1 MCLQVSE
8 RNRQTAVE
16 VDKIFTARKQR
27 EAETAQLDNQ
37 IETLYRSIQARIN
50 DLEPGKLRAYNDL
63 MEKQRDLNERAI
75 ASENRLNEINMKIKH
90 YESDEKNNA
99 YRKEYTTLERSLVGL
114 QKTADSL
121 REELDIANLEPKD
134 AHAKFVT
141 RVHEHKQNT
150 QALADR
156 IEATRGE
163 VDRLEKT
170 LSEIDVPVEE
180 DPGEAAKY
188 ELLQKRDQ
196 DMTAFMDKFD
206 ESRSSVLDEQ
216 RVCKETI
223 VALLEHIS
231 QGLDVSSNLPSREAL
246 TEMKDN
252 KSFKEKNLAT
262 AERTMT
268 SLQV

>member
-1 MCLQVSE
+1 MADALQ
-8 RNRQTAVE
+8 
-16 VDKIFTARKQR
+16 
-27 EAETAQLDNQ
+27 
-37 IETLYRSIQARIN
+37 
-50 DLEPGKLRAYNDL
+50 
-63 MEKQRDLNERAI
+63 
-75 ASENRLNEINMKIKH
+75 
-90 YESDEKNNA
+90 
-99 YRKEYTTLERSLVGL
+99 
-114 QKTADSL
+114 
-121 REELDIANLEPKD
+121 EELDIANLDPKE

-141 RVHEHKQNT
+141 RVTEHKQST

-163 VDRLEKT
+163 VERLEKT
-170 LSEIDVPVEE
+170 LSEIDVPAEE

-188 ELLQKRDQ
+188 DLLQKRDQ

-206 ESRSSVLDEQ
+206 ESRASVLDDQ

-246 TEMKDN
+246 SEMKDN

-262 AERTMT
+262 AERTMS
-268 SLQV
+268 SLQVNLRSF